1 MNELTE
7 FRNSHLEVFCKK
19 GVLENFAKF
28 AGKNLCHSLFFNEVA
43 GPWWSVNFNKVTGW
57 ACNFIKFNLI
67 FSLGSGLGWEMLKLV
82 STIVYQIFSL
92 SNDSPSKTMKNAFY
106 LI

>member
-1 MNELTE
+1 MNEFTE

-28 AGKNLCHSLFFNEVA
+28 TGKNLCHSLFFNKVA
-43 GPWWSVNFNKVTGW
+43 GP
-57 ACNFIKFNLI
+57 CNFIKFNLI

-82 STIVYQIFSL
+82 SAIFYQIFI
-92 SNDSPSKTMKNAFY
+92 SPQMIALQK
-106 LI
+106 L